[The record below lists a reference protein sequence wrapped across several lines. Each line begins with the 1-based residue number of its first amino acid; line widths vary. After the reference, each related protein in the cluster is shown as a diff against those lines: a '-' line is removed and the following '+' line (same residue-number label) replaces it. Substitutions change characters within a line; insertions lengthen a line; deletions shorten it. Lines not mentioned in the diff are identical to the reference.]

1 MSGRQRRVGESA
13 SAATHV
19 REKWFW
25 WTVTLAALA
34 PMGWLAWR
42 ALTNS
47 LGVDPVNTINNVS
60 GRAAMITLFL
70 SLACTPLNTIFGFR
84 RALTVRRSLGLIAF
98 AYASLHLLNF
108 VGLDYGFDWNLITQD
123 AVLDKPYILAGGLA
137 LLLLALLAITSTRGW
152 MRRLG
157 RNWKLLHQLVYVAG
171 VLVVLHFLWQAKA
184 AERWEPLMYGGVL
197 AALLLVRVPTVR
209 SWLVRQRAARSAR
222 VPSPR
227 AVQAD

>member
-1 MSGRQRRVGESA
+1 MSGQRVRADGAA
-13 SAATHV
+13 SMATYV
-19 REKWFW
+19 RNNWFW
-25 WTVTLAALA
+25 WVVTLAALA

-47 LGVDPVNTINNVS
+47 LGVDPVNTVNNVS
-60 GRAAMITLFL
+60 GRAAMIVLFF

-108 VGLDYGFDWNLITQD
+108 VGLDYGFDWNLIVQD
-123 AVLDKPYILAGGLA
+123 AVLDKPYILAGSLA

-157 RNWKLLHQLVYVAG
+157 RNWKRLHRLVYAAG

-197 AALLLVRVPTVR
+197 AALLLVRVPAVR
-209 SWLVRQRAARSAR
+209 NWLVRQRGARSAR
-222 VPSPR
+222 VSRPH
-227 AVQAD
+227 AAQTD

>member
-1 MSGRQRRVGESA
+1 M
-13 SAATHV
+13 ATYV
-19 REKWFW
+19 RKNWFW
-25 WTVTLAALA
+25 WVVTLAALA

-47 LGVDPVNTINNVS
+47 LGVDPVNTVNNVS
-60 GRAAMITLFL
+60 GRAAMIVLFF

-108 VGLDYGFDWNLITQD
+108 VGLDYGFDWNLIVQD
-123 AVLDKPYILAGGLA
+123 AVLDKPYILAGSLA

-157 RNWKLLHQLVYVAG
+157 RNWKRLHRLVYAAG

-197 AALLLVRVPTVR
+197 AALLLVRVPAVR
-209 SWLVRQRAARSAR
+209 NWLVRQRGARSAR
-222 VPSPR
+222 VSRPR
-227 AVQAD
+227 AAQAD

>member
-1 MSGRQRRVGESA
+1 MSGQRVRADGSA
-13 SAATHV
+13 SMTTYV
-19 REKWFW
+19 RKNWFW
-25 WTVTLAALA
+25 WVVTLTALT
-34 PMGWLAWR
+34 PMGWLAWH

-60 GRAAMITLFL
+60 GRAAMIVLFF

-108 VGLDYGFDWNLITQD
+108 VGLDYGFDWNLIVQD
-123 AVLDKPYILAGGLA
+123 AVLDKPYILAGSLA

-157 RNWKLLHQLVYVAG
+157 RNWKRLHRLVYAAG

-197 AALLLVRVPTVR
+197 AVLLLVRVPAVR
-209 SWLVRQRAARSAR
+209 NWLVRQRGARSAR
-222 VPSPR
+222 VSRPR
-227 AVQAD
+227 AAQAD

>member
-1 MSGRQRRVGESA
+1 M
-13 SAATHV
+13 ATYV
-19 REKWFW
+19 RNNWFW
-25 WTVTLAALA
+25 WVVTLTALA

-47 LGVDPVNTINNVS
+47 LGVDPVNTVNNVS
-60 GRAAMITLFL
+60 GRAAMIVLLF

-108 VGLDYGFDWNLITQD
+108 VGLDYGFDWNLIVQD
-123 AVLDKPYILAGGLA
+123 AVLDKPYILAGSLA

-157 RNWKLLHQLVYVAG
+157 RNWKRLHRLVYAAG

-197 AALLLVRVPTVR
+197 AALLLVRVPAVR
-209 SWLVRQRAARSAR
+209 NWLVRQRGARSAR
-222 VPSPR
+222 VSRPR
-227 AVQAD
+227 AAQAD

>member
-1 MSGRQRRVGESA
+1 M
-13 SAATHV
+13 ATYV
-19 REKWFW
+19 RKNWFW
-25 WTVTLAALA
+25 WVVTLAALA

-47 LGVDPVNTINNVS
+47 LGVDPVNTVNNVS
-60 GRAAMITLFL
+60 GRAAMIVLFF

-108 VGLDYGFDWNLITQD
+108 VGLDYGFDWNLIVQD
-123 AVLDKPYILAGGLA
+123 AVLDKPYILAGSLA

-157 RNWKLLHQLVYVAG
+157 RNWKRLHRLVYAAG

-197 AALLLVRVPTVR
+197 AALLLVRVPAVR
-209 SWLVRQRAARSAR
+209 NWLVRQRGARSAR
-222 VPSPR
+222 VSRPH
-227 AVQAD
+227 AAQTD